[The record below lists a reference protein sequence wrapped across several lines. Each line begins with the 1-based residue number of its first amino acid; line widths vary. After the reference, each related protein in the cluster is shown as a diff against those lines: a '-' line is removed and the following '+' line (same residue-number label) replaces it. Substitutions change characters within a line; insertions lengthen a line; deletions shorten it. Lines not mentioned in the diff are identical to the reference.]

1 VRLAGREIIAGGE
14 GAGGGV
20 RGNDEGAGFDR
31 GCLQTSDMEIVVV
44 AHGRLKL
51 WVKLLS
57 R

>member
-1 VRLAGREIIAGGE
+1 MRLAGREIIAGGE